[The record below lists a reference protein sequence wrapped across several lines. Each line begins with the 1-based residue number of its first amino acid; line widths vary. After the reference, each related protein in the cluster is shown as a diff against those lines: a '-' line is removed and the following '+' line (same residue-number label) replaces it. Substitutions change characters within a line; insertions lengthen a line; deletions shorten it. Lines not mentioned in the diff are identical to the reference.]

1 MSELVKLKNRIRAV
15 KTTEKVTKAMRLIS
29 MSLHTKLK
37 QKATAI
43 QKYED
48 ELTSLFS
55 SVKNSS
61 KDWKSKTLQPEQTG
75 KILVI
80 LIGSQK
86 GLCGTFNTNLF
97 HFFNKNN
104 PNLKS
109 IDLIALG
116 KKACDFL
123 AKKHVLQKEY
133 TNLAPSKVNEVTND
147 LLDFIET
154 AKAKYEQVK
163 IFYNYP
169 KSFLTQVPTEKQI
182 IPVPEKDTASK
193 IDQDYVWE
201 QPVEQVLDVLAK
213 EYLKF
218 TLQATISDSL
228 LAEQSA
234 RFKSMD
240 SASHNAE
247 NLLAEMSKKYAKQRQ
262 AKITKELIEL
272 TGAF

>member
-1 MSELVKLKNRIRAV
+1 
-15 KTTEKVTKAMRLIS
+15 

-37 QKATAI
+37 KKTNAI
-43 QKYED
+43 QSYED
-48 ELTSLFS
+48 ELTKLFS
-55 SVKNSS
+55 SVKSSS
-61 KDWKSKTLQPEQTG
+61 KEWKSKILQPDSTG
-75 KILVI
+75 KKLVI

-97 HFFNKNN
+97 HFFNASAKDLKN
-104 PNLKS
+104 

-123 AKKHVLQKEY
+123 SKTYSLKKEY
-133 TNLAPSKVNEVTND
+133 QDLAPSKINDITND
-147 LLDFIET
+147 LLMFIEN
-154 AKAKYEQVK
+154 ASPYYEQVEV
-163 IFYNYP
+163 FYNHP
-169 KSFLTQVPTEKQI
+169 KSFLTQIPTKKQI
-182 IPVPEKDTASK
+182 IPLPETDTKNNLSEN
-193 IDQDYVWE
+193 YVWE
-201 QPVEQVLDVLAK
+201 QPVNQVLDMLAK

-247 NLLAEMSKKYAKQRQ
+247 SLLQEMSKQYAKQRQ